1 MTISTICHDDHLRRE
16 QVRARS
22 GWNGLD
28 YLEVIDERTLI
39 VYFLGK
45 APEQFEKQGTETAYA
60 YGRRVRG
67 YLRIEGGRR
76 VRDIQVTEV
85 ELRRGERDDEDDRLI
100 VRVDRSGDF
109 STYMLVLQGV
119 ENIDP
124 RYTEL
129 EFTFKVDC
137 PSDLDC
143 LPLDDC
149 PPPQLGEPDINY
161 LAKDYASFRQLI
173 LDRLALIMP
182 DWKERHAPDIGIA
195 LVEVLAYA
203 GDYLSYYQDAV
214 ATEAYLDTARQRISV
229 YRHARL
235 VDHIMHQGCN
245 ARAWLCVE
253 VDGKLTLDPN
263 DVRFLTGV
271 DDPNLTLQTSVSPEQ
286 LNSLPSQSYEVF
298 EPVNRT
304 GELRFR
310 QAHNQIEFYT
320 WGERECCLPRG
331 ATSATLMDGAVS
343 GPEPAPTASATQ
355 SQQTKQKQAPE
366 QEQERKLDLR
376 VGDILIFEEIRGPK
390 TGVPA
395 DADPT
400 RRHAVRL
407 TSVQSKVSADSY
419 DPGAPTKGLTD
430 PLTDQPIVEIEW
442 AEEDALPFPLC
453 LSAVTDAEHDCKYH
467 EGISIAR
474 GNVIL
479 VDHGQTFGDSLGV
492 VPTESTEV
500 ECECEGRLGEV
511 RYVPG
516 RFRPI
521 LVRTPLTFSA
531 SYLPELP
538 AATQLMQDLRRA
550 YAKIWLMGGREGD
563 TTNPDVPSCVRSE
576 FEKFQILSRWMPRL
590 DLLDSRP
597 DDFHFAVEIDNEG
610 RTHLRFGDGKL
621 GRQPEAGTE
630 FRAIYRIGN
639 GVRGNV
645 GAGAIRHITWCLKKP
660 DGIVSV
666 RNPFPAY
673 GGRDP
678 EPITEAKL
686 FAPGA
691 FRKRLQRAIIAED
704 YAVLAQSEYPSKVQ
718 RAAGSLDWNGS
729 WYEAQVAIDQFGRSE
744 ADPLFLRELE
754 ARLFPYVRIGH
765 DLRVE
770 SAQLVPLDIRLD
782 ICVRS
787 NYQRAHVKAA
797 LLEVFGNRKLL
808 DGSLGFFHPDN
819 LTFGENI
826 YLSKLV
832 ATAMAVPG
840 VESAVVT
847 VLNRYGEPARD
858 EIEDGVLSLGRQE
871 IAQVDND
878 PSFPEHGRLVLAVG
892 GGR

>member
-1 MTISTICHDDHLRRE
+1 MMISTICHDDHLRRE

-45 APEQFEKQGTETAYA
+45 APEQFEKQATETSYA

-67 YLRIEGGRR
+67 YLDIEGGRR
-76 VRDIQVTEV
+76 VRDIRVMEV

-100 VRVDRSGDF
+100 VSVDRSGDF
-109 STYMLVLQGV
+109 STYTLALQGL

-124 RYTEL
+124 RYSEL
-129 EFTFKVDC
+129 DFTFKVDC

-149 PPPQLGEPDINY
+149 PPPQLDEPDINY
-161 LAKDYASFRQLI
+161 LAKDYESFRQLI

-182 DWKERHAPDIGIA
+182 DWHERHAPDIGIA
-195 LVEVLAYA
+195 LVEVLAYV
-203 GDYLSYYQDAV
+203 GDFLSYYQDAV
-214 ATEAYLDTARQRISV
+214 ATEAYLETARERISV
-229 YRHARL
+229 RRHTRL
-235 VDHIMHQGCN
+235 VDHIMHEGCN

-253 VDGKLTLDPN
+253 VVGNLTLNPN

-271 DDPNLTLQTSVSPEQ
+271 NDPNFTLQTSISPAQ

-304 GELRFR
+304 RELQFR
-310 QAHNQIEFYT
+310 EAHNQIEFYT

-331 ATSATLMDGAVS
+331 ATSATLVDDFVS
-343 GPEPAPTASATQ
+343 EPAPTAQATQ
-355 SQQTKQKQAPE
+355 SQQTKQKQVD
-366 QEQERKLDLR
+366 EQERERKLRLR

-390 TGVPA
+390 TGIEA

-407 TSVQSKVSADSY
+407 TSVKSQASADSY
-419 DPGAPTKGLTD
+419 DPEAPAKGLTD

-453 LSAVTDAEHDCKYH
+453 LSAVTDAEHECKYW

-500 ECECEGRLGEV
+500 ECECEGRPGEV

-531 SYLPELP
+531 PYLPELP
-538 AATQLMQDLRRA
+538 AASQLMQDLRRA
-550 YAKIWLMGGREGD
+550 YAQIWLMGGREQD
-563 TTNPDVPSCVRSE
+563 TTNPDVPSCVRSQ
-576 FEKFQILSRWMPRL
+576 FENFQILSRWTPRL

-621 GRQPEAGTE
+621 GRQPDAGME
-630 FRAIYRIGN
+630 FRGIYRIGN

-645 GAGAIRHITWCLKKP
+645 GAGAIRQITWCLEKP
-660 DGIVSV
+660 DGIVSI

-673 GGRDP
+673 GGTDP
-678 EPITEAKL
+678 EPIAEAKL

-691 FRKRLQRAIIAED
+691 FRKLLQRAIIAED
-704 YAVLAQSEYPSKVQ
+704 YAALAQSEFPSKVQ
-718 RAAGSLDWNGS
+718 RAAGSLRWNGS
-729 WYEAQVAIDQFGRSE
+729 WYEAEVAVDQFGRAD
-744 ADPLFLRELE
+744 ADPLFLSELE
-754 ARLFPYVRIGH
+754 ARLYPYVRIGH

-770 SAQLVPLDIRLD
+770 SAQLVPLDITLD
-782 ICVRS
+782 ICVRP
-787 NYQRAHVKAA
+787 NYLRAHVKAA
-797 LLEVFGNRKLL
+797 LLEVFSNRKLL
-808 DGSLGFFHPDN
+808 DGSLGFFHPDK
-819 LTFGENI
+819 LTFGQSI
-826 YLSKLV
+826 YLSRLV

-847 VLNRYGEPARD
+847 VLNRYGEPTRD
-858 EIEDGVLSLGRQE
+858 EIENGVLSLGRLE